1 MAAVNEAWRVL
12 GDPSRRRQYDWAQVE
27 RAAPASAAA
36 EAPRRA
42 PMPDPEET
50 FSDHTDDVV
59 SRAMRGA
66 PLVAMLVVLLLIFVV
81 TAFAARGAHNSRDG
95 STSPNGLVEVGSCV
109 LVATG
114 EPVAPVPCSEP
125 HDGRAAAVVP
135 LDLSCPANTEYYVRA
150 GRKSAGLRRDGD
162 QPMRGRR

>member
-12 GDPSRRRQYDWAQVE
+12 GDPSRRRQYDWAEAE
-27 RAAPASAAA
+27 RVSPAPAAPA
-36 EAPRRA
+36 APRRP

-59 SRAMRGA
+59 SHAMRGA
-66 PLVAMLVVLLLIFVV
+66 PLIAMLVVLLLIFVV
-81 TAFAARGAHNSRDG
+81 TAFAARGAHNSPGG

-109 LVATG
+109 LVETG

-135 LDLSCPANTEYYVRA
+135 LDLSCPANTEYYVAPGGRA
-150 GRKSAGLRRDGD
+150 RVCVAMEHN
-162 QPMRGRR
+162 P